1 MIYSPI
7 KFGLLVVFTTIF
19 YSASVF
25 SHTTAAPIAIEKDLA
40 KLESTSGG
48 RIGLFAINTANNTM
62 VQYRAN
68 ERFPMCSTSKVMAV
82 ATMLKQ
88 SMKDSHLLQK
98 RIVYMQKEVDASGYA
113 PETSKHIADGMTI
126 DALCAAAMTQSDNLA
141 MNLLLQQL
149 GGPAAVTRFARSIG
163 DTTYRLD
170 RIEPEL
176 NTAIPGDLR
185 DTTTPAAMGYSL
197 QRLVLGDVLHFSQR
211 QQLLSWLKNNKTG
224 DARIRAGVPRGWLVG
239 DKTGTGSY
247 GTTNDIAIIWP
258 PKQAPI
264 IVVIYFTQYKENAVP
279 RDDIIASVTRLLLG
293 AVKTDD

>member
-1 MIYSPI
+1 MS
-7 KFGLLVVFTTIF
+7 
-19 YSASVF
+19 S
-25 SHTTAAPIAIEKDLA
+25 
-40 KLESTSGG
+40 
-48 RIGLFAINTANNTM
+48 RI
-62 VQYRAN
+62 
-68 ERFPMCSTSKVMAV
+68 
-82 ATMLKQ
+82 
-88 SMKDSHLLQK
+88 
-98 RIVYMQKEVDASGYA
+98 
-113 PETSKHIADGMTI
+113 
-126 DALCAAAMTQSDNLA
+126 
-141 MNLLLQQL
+141 
-149 GGPAAVTRFARSIG
+149 
-163 DTTYRLD
+163 YRLD

-197 QRLVLGDVLHFSQR
+197 QGLVLGDVLHFSQR

-264 IVVIYFTQYKENAVP
+264 IVVIYFTQHEKNAEP

-293 AVKTDD
+293 AVKADD

>member
-1 MIYSPI
+1 MIDSPI

-19 YSASVF
+19 YSACVF
-25 SHTTAAPIAIEKDLA
+25 SHITAAPISIKKDLA
-40 KLESTSGG
+40 KLESSSGG
-48 RIGLFAINTANNTM
+48 RIGLLAINTANNTI

-68 ERFPMCSTSKVMAV
+68 ERFPMCSSSKVMAV
-82 ATMLKQ
+82 AAMLKQ

-98 RIVYMQKEVDASGYA
+98 RIVYTQKEVDASGYA

-163 DTTYRLD
+163 DTTFRLD
-170 RIEPEL
+170 RIEPKL
-176 NTAIPGDLR
+176 NTAISGDLR

-197 QRLVLGDVLHFSQR
+197 QRLVLGDVLHFRQR